1 MSHARIRNILNYEMS
16 LFAEINNLRVSFDN
30 VSFTP
35 NVDETYI
42 QCHLI
47 PADTQTRT
55 LGGDHKEYIGLY
67 QMKVITASGDGSG
80 NADEIV
86 EKLQTKF
93 PVYALFK
100 EDIVPGELFPF
111 SVQVLSPIHSPEGK
125 DQSGSWVVPCSFE
138 YRADIN

>member
-1 MSHARIRNILNYEMS
+1 MSHARIRNIFNYEMS

-30 VSFTP
+30 VNFTP

-100 EDIVPGELFPF
+100 EDDPSTF

>member
-1 MSHARIRNILNYEMS
+1 MSHARIRNIFNYEMS
-16 LFAEINNLRVSFDN
+16 LFAEVNNLRVSFDN
-30 VSFTP
+30 VNFTP

-80 NADEIV
+80 NADDIV

-100 EDIVPGELFPF
+100 EDDPSIF
-111 SVQVLSPIHSPEGK
+111 SVQVLSPIHSPEGR
-125 DQSGSWVVPCSFE
+125 DQSGSWGVPCSFE

>member
-1 MSHARIRNILNYEMS
+1 MSHARIRNIFNYEMS
-16 LFAEINNLRVSFDN
+16 LFAEVNSLRVSFDN

-67 QMKVITASGDGSG
+67 QMKIITASGDGYG
-80 NADEIV
+80 NADEFV

-100 EDIVPGELFPF
+100 EDDPSTLN
-111 SVQVLSPIHSPEGK
+111 VQVLSPIHSPEGK

-138 YRADIN
+138 YRADTV